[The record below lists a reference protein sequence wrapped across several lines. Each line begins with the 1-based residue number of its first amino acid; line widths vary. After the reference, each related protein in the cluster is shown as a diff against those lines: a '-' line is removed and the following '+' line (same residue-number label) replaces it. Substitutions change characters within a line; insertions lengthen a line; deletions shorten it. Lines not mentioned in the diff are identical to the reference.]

1 MISWIKGQLVTSWQ
15 TNHKFYILINC
26 QGLGYEIQTL
36 ESVIIDIKK
45 NKISKKEII
54 LWLKHIKKEDSDML
68 FGFISK
74 DQRDFFNQILNIK
87 GLGSQIGMSLLN
99 KFSLNQIIYAITNN
113 DKKSISSVQGI
124 GLKMTE
130 RIILELKSKLN
141 TKIIENK
148 NLEKSNFPFEN
159 NELNSI
165 LKDIDLTLQS
175 LNYPKKEIKKLF
187 PKLINDIKNK
197 EDSFL
202 EKNTISFENLLKEAM
217 NYLDKPSSNLDQ
229 LRSKI

>member
-1 MISWIKGQLVTSWQ
+1 MISWIKGVLVSSWQ

-36 ESVIIDIKK
+36 ESVIIDINKK
-45 NKISKKEII
+45 KASEKEII
-54 LWLKHIKKEDSDML
+54 LWLKHIKKEDSDMF

-124 GLKMTE
+124 GQKMTD
-130 RIILELKSKLN
+130 RIILELKSKLQ
-141 TKIIENK
+141 TKKIEK
-148 NLEKSNFPFEN
+148 ENLEKSNLLEEN
-159 NELNSI
+159 RELNSI
-165 LKDIDLTLQS
+165 FEDINLTLQS
-175 LNYPKKEIKKLF
+175 LNYPKRDIKNLF
-187 PKLINDIKNK
+187 PKLINYIKN
-197 EDSFL
+197 S
-202 EKNTISFENLLKEAM
+202 KNSNFANGTISFEDLLKEAM
-217 NYLDKPSSNLDQ
+217 NYLDKQ
-229 LRSKI
+229 